1 MITNISV
8 IKKLAGA
15 VILVAAL
22 FTNCT
27 KLDIKAESE
36 LTPDNFPTKASDF
49 EAAKGIIY
57 TILPANYAIDYWRL
71 ESLSTDEALIPAR
84 DGNWDDGGQY
94 RELHKHTWT
103 PDNSIAN
110 TVWTYSFNGIIACN
124 RVMSMFDAVPEGT
137 LKNQQFAELRM
148 MRAFFYFILLDNY
161 GNVPILK
168 KFGDDTPTSPRA
180 DVFAFIESE
189 VKEIA
194 PFLPRAKNSVTY
206 GRPTV
211 WMAHALLAKL
221 YLNAQV
227 YKGAGMYIEAV
238 AQCDSVIKSG
248 LFSLDADYKSMF
260 LPTNGPAVKEFIFA
274 IVYDAFKITGNSF
287 TRYDLTPELRTKYGL
302 GSKSPSNSM
311 KTLPEY
317 FDKFNLAGDVRNSTW
332 IVGKQ
337 FEFDG
342 KTPITVKTTYKGL
355 NQDYA
360 GPLSGGRDTIW
371 QLELTKAIWLRYDP
385 SKMDTG
391 NDFLSQYMGARSI
404 KFYPD
409 PNWDPNT
416 RSDNNDFPVYRY
428 ADILMMKAE
437 AILRGAGATNGDTPV
452 TLVNQIRTR
461 AKAPVISANPTLD
474 ELLDERVRE
483 FAWEAWRRND
493 LIRFGKYKN
502 LWLFKDVVSDKNHE
516 LFPVP
521 GNQLKLNP
529 KLVQNPGY

>member
-1 MITNISV
+1 MITNIS
-8 IKKLAGA
+8 ILKKLAG
-15 VILVAAL
+15 VALTAAML
-22 FTNCT
+22 FSSCT

-36 LTPDNFPTKASDF
+36 LTPDNFPTKPAHF

-84 DGNWDDGGQY
+84 AGNWDDGGQY

-103 PDNSIAN
+103 PDNAIVN
-110 TVWTYSFNGIIACN
+110 TVWSYAFSGIIACN
-124 RVMSMFDAVPEGT
+124 RVLAMFDQVAEGT
-137 LKNQQFAELRM
+137 LKNQQFAEIRM
-148 MRAFFYFILLDNY
+148 MRAFFYYILLDNY

-168 KFGDDTPTSPRA
+168 KFGDDTKTSPRA

-189 VKEIA
+189 VKEIL
-194 PFLPRAKNSVTY
+194 PYLPRAKNAVTY
-206 GRPTV
+206 GRPTA
-211 WMAHALLAKL
+211 WMAHALLAKM

-227 YKGAGMYIEAV
+227 YKGAAMYNETV
-238 AQCDSVIKSG
+238 SRCDSVIKSG
-248 LFSLDADYKSMF
+248 LFALDADYKSMF

-287 TRYDLTPELRTKYGL
+287 TRYDLTPELKDKYGL
-302 GSKSPSNSM
+302 GTKSPSNCM

-317 FDKFNLAGDVRNSTW
+317 FDKFNLTGDVRTTTW
-332 IVGKQ
+332 LVGPQ
-337 FEFDG
+337 FNTNG
-342 KTPITVKTTYKGL
+342 TPITVKTTYKGL
-355 NQDYA
+355 DETYV
-360 GPLSGGRDTIW
+360 GPYSSRDTIW
-371 QLELTKAIWLRYDP
+371 QLNLTKAVWLRGDP

-409 PNWDPNT
+409 PNWDPST
-416 RSDNNDFPVYRY
+416 RSDNNDFPVFRY

-437 AILRGAGATNGDTPV
+437 AILRGASPTNGENV
-452 TLVNQIRTR
+452 VSLVNQIRSR
-461 AKAPVISANPTLD
+461 AKAPVLSANPTLD
-474 ELLDERVRE
+474 EFLDERVRE

-493 LIRFGKYKN
+493 LIRFGKYSG
-502 LWLFKDVVSDKNHE
+502 LWLFKDAVSAKTRE

-521 GNQLKLNP
+521 ANQLKLNAN
-529 KLVQNPGY
+529 LVQNPGY

>member
-8 IKKLAGA
+8 MKKLAFA
-15 VILVAAL
+15 AITAILL
-22 FTNCT
+22 FTGCT
-27 KLDIKAESE
+27 KLDVKAESE
-36 LTPDNFPTKASDF
+36 LTPDNFPTKPEHF

-84 DGNWDDGGQY
+84 AGNWDDGGQY

-103 PDNSIAN
+103 PDNAIVK
-110 TVWTYSFNGIIACN
+110 TVWSYAFSGIIACN
-124 RVMSMFDAVPEGT
+124 RVLAMFEQVPAGD
-137 LKNQQFAELRM
+137 LRNKQFAETRM

-189 VKEIA
+189 VKEIL
-194 PFLPRAKNSVTY
+194 PFLPRDKSTTTY
-206 GRPTV
+206 GRPTA
-211 WMAHALLAKL
+211 WMAHALLAKM

-227 YKGAGMYIEAV
+227 YVGKTMYNETV
-238 AQCDSVIKSG
+238 TRCDSVIKSG
-248 LFSLDADYKSMF
+248 LFALDADYKSMF

-302 GSKSPSNSM
+302 GTKSPSNSM

-317 FDKFNLAGDVRNSTW
+317 YDKFNLAGDVRTTTW
-332 IVGKQ
+332 LVGKQ
-337 FEFDG
+337 YNFDG
-342 KTPITVKTTYKGL
+342 TPITVKTTYKGL
-355 NQDYA
+355 DETYS
-360 GPLSGGRDTIW
+360 GPNGGRDTVW
-371 QLELTKAIWLRYDP
+371 QLNLTKEIWLRGDP

-416 RSDNNDFPVYRY
+416 RSDNNDFPVFRY
-428 ADILMMKAE
+428 GDILMMKAE
-437 AILRGAGATNGDTPV
+437 AILRGATATNGETTV

-461 AKAPVISANPTLD
+461 AKAPVVSAITLD
-474 ELLDERVRE
+474 EFLDERVRE

-493 LIRFGKYKN
+493 LIRFGKYN
-502 LWLFKDVVSDKNHE
+502 ALWLFKDAVSAKTRE

-521 GNQLKLNP
+521 ADQIKLNP
-529 KLVQNPGY
+529 NLVQNPGY

>member
-1 MITNISV
+1 MITNIS
-8 IKKLAGA
+8 ILKKLAG
-15 VILVAAL
+15 VALTATML
-22 FTNCT
+22 FSSCT

-36 LTPDNFPTKASDF
+36 LTPDNFPTKPAHF

-84 DGNWDDGGQY
+84 AGNWDDGGQY

-103 PDNSIAN
+103 PDNSIVN
-110 TVWTYSFNGIIACN
+110 TVWDYAFKGIIACN
-124 RVMSMFDAVPEGT
+124 RVLAMFDQVAEGD
-137 LKNQQFAELRM
+137 LKKQQFAEIRM
-148 MRAFFYFILLDNY
+148 MRAFFYYIVLDNY

-168 KFGDDTPTSPRA
+168 KFGDDTKTSPRA

-189 VKEIA
+189 VKEIL
-194 PFLPRAKNSVTY
+194 PYLPRAKNAVTY
-206 GRPTV
+206 GRPTA
-211 WMAHALLAKL
+211 WMAHALLAKM

-227 YKGAGMYIEAV
+227 YKGAPMYNETV
-238 AQCDSVIKSG
+238 SRCDSVIKSG
-248 LFSLDADYKSMF
+248 LFALDADYKSMF

-287 TRYDLTPELRTKYGL
+287 TRYDLTPELKDKYLL
-302 GSKSPSNSM
+302 GSKSPSNCT

-317 FDKFNLAGDVRNSTW
+317 FDKFNLSGDVRTATW
-332 IVGKQ
+332 LVGPQ
-337 FEFDG
+337 FNTNG
-342 KTPITVKTTYKGL
+342 TPITVKTTYKGL
-355 NQDYA
+355 DETYV
-360 GPLSGGRDTIW
+360 GPYSSRDTIW
-371 QLELTKAIWLRYDP
+371 QLNLTKAVWLRGDP

-416 RSDNNDFPVYRY
+416 RSNNNDFPVFRY

-437 AILRGAGATNGDTPV
+437 AILRGAGATNGETV
-452 TLVNQIRTR
+452 VSLVNQIRSR
-461 AKAPVISANPTLD
+461 AKAPVLSATPTLD
-474 ELLDERVRE
+474 EFLDERVRE

-493 LIRFGKYKN
+493 LIRFGKYSG
-502 LWLFKDVVSDKNHE
+502 LWLFKDAVSAKTRE

-521 GNQLKLNP
+521 ANQLKLNAN
-529 KLVQNPGY
+529 LVQNPGY